1 MDQLEK
7 VWSNP
12 CESLSC
18 LGPFCA
24 QCRSLIYS
32 CFGFF
37 PEHGG
42 TQATPRL
49 SQNMRDRDVRS
60 WRAQAR
66 VELTA
71 SVLAFLGGSTGLW
84 CFKFGMVAG
93 ISWYVHWIGAVWF
106 SCLPDGL
113 QRFET
118 SFLTKWFG
126 PEGAAAHRSSGC
138 QKKHLQ
144 NGLVDTFVFRCIQMF
159 GYAPICTCYFILF
172 QTKIYTQILG
182 LCTCKRRPTHFVSNY
197 VSLFSSS
204 FCQSFAAAGD
214 VWVTRCTLETLT
226 SQGRPRFSSHH
237 CYYDES
243 LICSQRWARLLTCCR
258 ICVGLWGPM

>member
-1 MDQLEK
+1 MTCPSQSGAHSVSAGVSRWVDRAVVLQVWNGCWHQLI
-7 VWSNP
+7 
-12 CESLSC
+12 CSLNR
-18 LGPFCA
+18 G
-24 QCRSLIYS
+24 SLV
-32 CFGFF
+32 FMF
-37 PEHGG
+37 
-42 TQATPRL
+42 A
-49 SQNMRDRDVRS
+49 
-60 WRAQAR
+60 W
-66 VELTA
+66 
-71 SVLAFLGGSTGLW
+71 
-84 CFKFGMVAG
+84 
-93 ISWYVHWIGAVWF
+93 WF
-106 SCLPDGL
+106 TTIW
-113 QRFET
+113 T

-226 SQGRPRFSSHH
+226 AQGRPRFSIHH

-243 LICSQRWARLLTCCR
+243 LIGSQRWARLLTCCR
-258 ICVGLWGPM
+258 ICVDLWGPM